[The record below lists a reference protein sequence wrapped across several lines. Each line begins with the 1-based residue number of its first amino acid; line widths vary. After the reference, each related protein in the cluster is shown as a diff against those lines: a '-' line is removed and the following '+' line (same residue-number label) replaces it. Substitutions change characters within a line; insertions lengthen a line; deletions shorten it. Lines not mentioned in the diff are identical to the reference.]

1 MGKFAELINGE
12 TPVLV
17 DFFAHWCGPCKEMA
31 PQLEDLASKIND
43 KAKIIKVDIDKNPQ
57 AANIYKI
64 KSVPT
69 LLLFK
74 KGQILWRQ
82 SGVMNSSA
90 LEQVIKQYS

>member
-1 MGKFAELINGE
+1 MGKFAELINGD

-31 PQLEDLASKIND
+31 PQLEDLASKINN

-74 KGQILWRQ
+74 KGQIPWRQ
-82 SGVMNSSA
+82 SGVMNSNA